1 MSGPGVTAG
10 RTVAGNGARAGG
22 KDDPLYQTPVGDAD
36 NHGQVVLQWSE
47 FTLTPGGPPDVEL
60 TRGGPV
66 GYPGIHVDSDVEVAP
81 ATVSVT
87 LPSDRGLLFGTQT
100 LADYQLTVQ
109 DPSGQTT
116 PHMGKLSE
124 DGATLVFSDV
134 DLNLPGTA
142 VMWVAV
148 SAGHNAP
155 LGATSLAFTVA
166 GKPSPSTTV
175 VVTPAYD
182 VTPGG
187 GPVTAERGG
196 APVYP
201 GVEVRNNGSQAIPLQ
216 TVTAALPDA
225 LNMQFGTPD
234 NPDHQLTVWD
244 ANHNT
249 TVYMGNLS
257 DDGQVLT
264 FSHVDL
270 GTPAAGSRS
279 VMWVAVSASDA
290 TPPGA
295 TRVEFSVGDRLSPS
309 TTINVI

>member
-1 MSGPGVTAG
+1 MTGGSTLAG
-10 RTVAGNGARAGG
+10 KGTQAGG
-22 KDDPLYQTPVGDAD
+22 KDDPLYQSPIGDAG

-47 FTLTPGGPPDVEL
+47 FTVTPGGPPDVAL

-66 GYPGIHVDSDVEVAP
+66 GYPGVHVESDVEVDP
-81 ATVSVT
+81 VSVSVA
-87 LPSDRGLLFGTQT
+87 LPVDRGLLFGTQT

-109 DPSGQTT
+109 DPVGRTT
-116 PHMGKLSE
+116 PHTGKLSE

-134 DLNLPGTA
+134 DLNLPGTS

-155 LGATSLAFTVA
+155 LGATSLTFTVA
-166 GKPSPSTTV
+166 GKSSASTTV

-182 VTPGG
+182 VTSGG
-187 GPVTAERGG
+187 DPVTAERGG

-216 TVTAALPDA
+216 SITAALPAD
-225 LNMQFGTPD
+225 LNMQFGTAD

-244 ANHNT
+244 ANRNT
-249 TVYMGNLS
+249 TVYMGHLS

-270 GTPAAGSRS
+270 GIPDAGSRS

>member
-1 MSGPGVTAG
+1 M
-10 RTVAGNGARAGG
+10 AGNGAQAGG
-22 KDDPLYQTPVGDAD
+22 KDDPLYQSPVGDAD
-36 NHGQVVLQWSE
+36 HHGQVVLQWSE

-66 GYPGIHVDSDVEVAP
+66 GYPGIHVDSDVEVEP
-81 ATVSVT
+81 VTVSAT
-87 LPSDRGLLFGTQT
+87 LPADRGLLFGTQA

-109 DPSGQTT
+109 DPSGRTT
-116 PHMGKLSE
+116 PYMGRLSE

-148 SAGHNAP
+148 SAVHNAP

-187 GPVTAERGG
+187 APVTAERGET
-196 APVYP
+196 PVYP
-201 GVEVRNNGSQAIPLQ
+201 GVEIRNNGSQTIPLQ
-216 TVTAALPDA
+216 TVIAALPAD

-244 ANHNT
+244 ANHTT
-249 TVYMGNLS
+249 TVYMGSPS

-270 GTPAAGSRS
+270 GIPDAGSRS